1 MSAIAGIGTDLIK
14 MARIEQAWLRHP
26 ERFPEKILGT
36 EELRV
41 FNARS
46 ARDRSRG
53 VRYLATRF
61 AAKEAFSKAVG
72 LGMRSPMWWTRM
84 QTLNA
89 PGGRPVVVL
98 AEPLASWYAERFGV
112 AHVSLTD
119 ESEYGAAY
127 VVVESRGNS
136 HASVSSL

>member
-1 MSAIAGIGTDLIK
+1 
-14 MARIEQAWLRHP
+14 
-26 ERFPEKILGT
+26 
-36 EELRV
+36 
-41 FNARS
+41 
-46 ARDRSRG
+46 
-53 VRYLATRF
+53 
-61 AAKEAFSKAVG
+61 
-72 LGMRSPMWWTRM
+72 M